1 MVLRHGYGVNVMDDF
16 GSRMRQ
22 RKESRIERLADLM
35 ADGYEIKDAAVAIGV
50 SVDRTRR
57 LWRGIK
63 RDLGWQAV

>member
-1 MVLRHGYGVNVMDDF
+1 MDDI

-22 RKESRIERLADLM
+22 RKESRIEVLAELM
-35 ADGYEIKDAAVAIGV
+35 ANGYEIKDAAVAIGV

-63 RDLGWQAV
+63 RDLGWQAQ